1 MQVGCAVLLLV
12 VTLWLQFTRSPATLH
27 WAGRVE
33 ERDDV
38 RGRHRLLEWLWPSRF
53 GHVVDVVARLKPG
66 IYDRVLLA
74 LALSA
79 PLALFALNAWRAS
92 LETWYAPMDGNV
104 PSPSETPFARSTEAW
119 LTADAADGA
128 ELILVLDRDC
138 PCSNAA
144 RAGLQSALAQ
154 TSRKGVRV
162 TVRYLDDAP
171 SQGDPAW
178 RAVLRELPATP
189 TLLAIDGRTRLRRS
203 RQFREPVHDCGSPRA
218 GVTVLEAPRTGP
230 ILRLARQGLLLPS
243 APSHR
248 DLNENRP
255 LKPWT
260 DKAWRPGEVDLR
272 H

>member
-1 MQVGCAVLLLV
+1 M
-12 VTLWLQFTRSPATLH
+12 
-27 WAGRVE
+27 
-33 ERDDV
+33 
-38 RGRHRLLEWLWPSRF
+38 
-53 GHVVDVVARLKPG
+53 ARLKPG

-104 PSPSETPFARSTEAW
+104 PSPFGAPFARSTEAW

-128 ELILVLDRDC
+128 RLILVLDRDC

-144 RAGLQSALAQ
+144 RAGLESALAQ

-189 TLLAIDGRTRLRRS
+189 TLLAIDGRTLAYAGPVNSGSLCTTAVRR
-203 RQFREPVHDCGSPRA
+203 VL

-230 ILRLARQGLLLPS
+230 ILNWLDKGCYCRLPRT
-243 APSHR
+243 
-248 DLNENRP
+248 E
-255 LKPWT
+255 T
-260 DKAWRPGEVDLR
+260 
-272 H
+272 